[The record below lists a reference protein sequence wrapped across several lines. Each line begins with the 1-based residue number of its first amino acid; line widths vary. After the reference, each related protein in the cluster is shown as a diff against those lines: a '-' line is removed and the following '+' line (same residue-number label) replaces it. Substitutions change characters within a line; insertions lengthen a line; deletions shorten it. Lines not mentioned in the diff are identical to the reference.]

1 MRQRIPLIICFI
13 CGLTMAVQFF
23 IPHQYSQAVYSE
35 AVNWLRVIGV
45 FGFVIGF
52 GTLINIHVRR
62 VMRGG
67 ANAPYSLVLLLG
79 LFGTII
85 AWLIDREKERF
96 FDWIFYNV
104 QMPLDSTIFS
114 LLAFFIVSA
123 AYRAF
128 RARTLEA
135 TLLLVAAVLVMIG
148 NIPITDVVW
157 GWLAE
162 KLGLKEGLP
171 GEVKDWILAVP
182 NMASRRAIYLGVG
195 LGGVAQSL
203 KIILGIERA
212 HFGGGG

>member
-1 MRQRIPLIICFI
+1 MRQRIPLIICCI